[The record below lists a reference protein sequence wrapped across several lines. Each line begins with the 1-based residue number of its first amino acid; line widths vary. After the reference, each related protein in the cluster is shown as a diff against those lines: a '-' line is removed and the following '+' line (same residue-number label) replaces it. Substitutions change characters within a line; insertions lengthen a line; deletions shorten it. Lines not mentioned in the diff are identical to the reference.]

1 MRPPGWRFF
10 LSSAFPETRL
20 FFCFMKFYSQI
31 YFIFILMTMKRRS
44 FLEFFEISTEIHSVS
59 LFFLNERKIIT
70 SLLMIHLKCAV
81 VRYSNL
87 NSRSINKP
95 YLRAVE
101 YDISFFFDFLFI
113 FIFTRLLQKTLWNN
127 CHFLIQTFKTH
138 FKM

>member
-1 MRPPGWRFF
+1 
-10 LSSAFPETRL
+10 
-20 FFCFMKFYSQI
+20 
-31 YFIFILMTMKRRS
+31 MTMKRRS

-59 LFFLNERKIIT
+59 LSFLNERKIIT

-113 FIFTRLLQKTLWNN
+113 FIFTRLLQKLYEITII
-127 CHFLIQTFKTH
+127 F
-138 FKM
+138 

>member
-1 MRPPGWRFF
+1 
-10 LSSAFPETRL
+10 
-20 FFCFMKFYSQI
+20 
-31 YFIFILMTMKRRS
+31 MTMKRRS

-101 YDISFFFDFLFI
+101 YDISFFF
-113 FIFTRLLQKTLWNN
+113 R
-127 CHFLIQTFKTH
+127 FLIYFH
-138 FKM
+138 FREAFAKNFMK